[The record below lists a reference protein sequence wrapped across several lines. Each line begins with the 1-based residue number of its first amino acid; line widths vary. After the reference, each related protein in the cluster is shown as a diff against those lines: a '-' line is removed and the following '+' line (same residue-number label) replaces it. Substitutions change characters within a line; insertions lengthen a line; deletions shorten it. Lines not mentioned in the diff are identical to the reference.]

1 MNVRAKCSLL
11 LIGLWLL
18 CGVRAGSLRRTMA
31 DIQDALLSP
40 SSQRYSVYVLPPA
53 THADSLRKRQA
64 DYEAD
69 DAREAFQGRPE
80 GRRDAPGPGT
90 PPFGFLEVSQGPGQF
105 GGAVREGAPFFITDF
120 DPELQPGWGHEEEL
134 EDKMDSYAVDP
145 TPGSSSLTI
154 SGDGLKDEAQDS
166 PKHSDADKDAK
177 VLKKLLDKPKKLM
190 KVIKAKGNGNYVP
203 EEVPGV
209 MLPTEDGEEAFVPEN
224 LLEDTELLLTAGSA
238 QQPTY
243 VSPESPAT
251 PAPMGGMPYDF
262 GWVVDDE
269 ATANFQTRQEKG
281 DKNGV
286 VTGCY
291 QVLDP
296 NGLVRTVTYRADK
309 GGFRVLSMT
318 RGPDKT
324 PCPGLEE
331 GNRIQIPTSSNPR
344 PRPSFPANSGGFSN
358 NFANNFS
365 KSTSSSSSFQSSSSS
380 NYSSSSQESSS
391 FNGFNANNFN
401 VNNVYEQPPASTYAP
416 PTSRPTYAPPPPPPS
431 PTAAPPDYYNLQG
444 SAQQAWMAEYL
455 QNITQQLY
463 SSFTNSSTQT
473 NSIYGA
479 GGNSGFVNFP
489 FVLIPIATFLDLKK
503 SGAISGDVQSYG
515 AFVQPST
522 GQLQLSQY
530 LQQLEQQRQQQQQQ
544 EQQQRAYNKTVQHT
558 TTNTYNTTQTNT
570 KQLKHQVQ
578 GVDTVNYQI
587 SGERGRP
594 GSQRIQQQVQR
605 QQHSS
610 QSENKNHSASS
621 SSSSSFQSSLGANQG
636 YLPPTNQHPVQGQ
649 YQQRQQSSQQSSQ
662 SSKSS
667 SSSEKSS
674 ASSFHSNLGG
684 AQRQYQN
691 YQQQSAQSAKA
702 HDSSSSSSSSSFQ
715 SNFGGGQG
723 YSPSQQAVQHRAQQ
737 SSQSS
742 KKSSSSSS
750 SSSFQSNFGSLQG
763 YLPPS
768 NPANPSTSYGLP
780 VAPGPSTARPYQPRP
795 TTPVPS
801 TARPYQP
808 RPTTPRPTTAR
819 PYRPAPTTPRPYQ
832 PAPTTPRPYQPAPTT
847 RPYQPTPTTPR
858 PYQPTTPRPIPSS
871 PRPSQSYNLPSFG
884 SGASASYSSQKSQSS
899 QQSQASQAS
908 QSSSSSSNYGN
919 GQASQSFQSQ
929 SSSSKK
935 SDSSKKSQSSSN
947 FSYSSGNN
955 RGAAQQSSLSSASS
969 SSSSSESSSSSFKQN
984 SFSGFNG
991 AGAAGGSGLSF
1002 PGFVSSPSPP
1012 NYVPP
1017 SVPVTVGPQY
1027 GTPSPDVPD
1036 YDEPEPSYIDGVD
1049 SSDSGFSVPAAEPQF
1064 DMDGWIPIANDYSPP
1079 SDPQSF
1085 GPPTPEPSPNLAFP
1099 GVARG
1104 GTKNFSYSSS
1114 QSSSSENKSSSQQS
1128 QQFSSSFSGV
1138 GPQQGFTQQQNQQ
1151 LPDWVA
1157 QQYGG

>member
-1 MNVRAKCSLL
+1 MAMEATPLGWVVVEADAVVAHLAKMTVRAKCSLL
-11 LIGLWLL
+11 LLGLWLL
-18 CGVRAGSLRRTMA
+18 CGVRAGSLRQTMA

-53 THADSLRKRQA
+53 THQDSLQKRQA
-64 DYEAD
+64 DFEAD
-69 DAREAFQGRPE
+69 DAREDFTARPE
-80 GRRDAPGPGT
+80 GRRGAPRPDAPPA
-90 PPFGFLEVSQGPGQF
+90 GFLEVSQGPGLF

-154 SGDGLKDEAQDS
+154 SGDGLREAEDS
-166 PKHSDADKDAK
+166 PRHSDADKDAK
-177 VLKKLLDKPKKLM
+177 VLKKLLEKPKKLM

-224 LLEDTELLLTAGSA
+224 LLEDAELLLTAGSA

-243 VSPESPAT
+243 AAPESTAT
-251 PAPMGGMPYDF
+251 PAPMGGMPYEF

-309 GGFRVLSMT
+309 GGFRILSLT

-324 PCPGLEE
+324 PCPGLED

-344 PRPSFPANSGGFSN
+344 PRPSYPVSGAGGFSN
-358 NFANNFS
+358 NFANNFRI
-365 KSTSSSSSFQSSSSS
+365 
-380 NYSSSSQESSS
+380 
-391 FNGFNANNFN
+391 G
-401 VNNVYEQPPASTYAP
+401 PAGVDGGVPAEHHP
-416 PTSRPTYAPPPPPPS
+416 
-431 PTAAPPDYYNLQG
+431 AA
-444 SAQQAWMAEYL
+444 
-455 QNITQQLY
+455 
-463 SSFTNSSTQT
+463 
-473 NSIYGA
+473 
-479 GGNSGFVNFP
+479 
-489 FVLIPIATFLDLKK
+489 K
-503 SGAISGDVQSYG
+503 SGAIPGDVQSYG

-530 LQQLEQQRQQQQQQ
+530 LQQLEQQRQQQ

-558 TTNTYNTTQTNT
+558 TTNTYNTTETNT

-594 GSQRIQQQVQR
+594 GSQRVQQQVQR
-605 QQHSS
+605 QQQSS
-610 QSENKNHSASS
+610 QSENKSHSASS
-621 SSSSSFQSSLGANQG
+621 SSASSFQSSLGASQG
-636 YLPPTNQHPVQGQ
+636 YLPPTNQQP
-649 YQQRQQSSQQSSQ
+649 

-684 AQRQYQN
+684 GQRQYQN
-691 YQQQSAQSAKA
+691 YQQQSAQSAKS

-715 SNFGGGQG
+715 SNVGGVRG
-723 YSPSQQAVQHRAQQ
+723 
-737 SSQSS
+737 
-742 KKSSSSSS
+742 
-750 SSSFQSNFGSLQG
+750 SSFQSNLGSLQG

-768 NPANPSTSYGLP
+768 NPAKPSTGYG
-780 VAPGPSTARPYQPRP
+780 VPGPSTARPYQPRP

-801 TARPYQP
+801 TARPPYQ
-808 RPTTPRPTTAR
+808 PTTAR
-819 PYRPAPTTPRPYQ
+819 PV
-832 PAPTTPRPYQPAPTT
+832 
-847 RPYQPTPTTPR
+847 
-858 PYQPTTPRPIPSS
+858 PSS

-884 SGASASYSSQKSQSS
+884 NGASASYSSQKSQSS
-899 QQSQASQAS
+899 QQSQASQSS

-919 GQASQSFQSQ
+919 GAASHS
-929 SSSSKK
+929 
-935 SDSSKKSQSSSN
+935 
-947 FSYSSGNN
+947 
-955 RGAAQQSSLSSASS
+955 
-969 SSSSSESSSSSFKQN
+969 
-984 SFSGFNG
+984 
-991 AGAAGGSGLSF
+991 AAGGSGLSF
-1002 PGFVSSPSPP
+1002 PGFGSSPSPP
-1012 NYVPP
+1012 SYVPP
-1017 SVPVTVGPQY
+1017 SAPATVGPQY
-1027 GTPSPDVPD
+1027 GTPVPDVPD

-1049 SSDSGFSVPAAEPQF
+1049 SSDSGFSVPAAEPHL
-1064 DMDGWIPIANDYSPP
+1064 DMDGWVPLSSDYSPP

-1085 GPPTPEPSPNLAFP
+1085 APPTPEPSPSLAFP

-1104 GTKNFSYSSS
+1104 GAKDFVYSSS
-1114 QSSSSENKSSSQQS
+1114 QSSSSEEKSSSQQS
-1128 QQFSSSFSGV
+1128 QQFSSSWSGV